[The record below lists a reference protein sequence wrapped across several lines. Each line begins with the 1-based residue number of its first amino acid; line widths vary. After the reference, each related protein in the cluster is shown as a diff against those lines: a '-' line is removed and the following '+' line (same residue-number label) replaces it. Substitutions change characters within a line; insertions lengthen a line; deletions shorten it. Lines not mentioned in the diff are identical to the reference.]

1 LRIDRCLIRGVACLG
16 ARALLREASDH
27 RPIVINLNIV
37 AHAHAHRVSAVPLGI
52 VA

>member
-1 LRIDRCLIRGVACLG
+1 VTCLG

-27 RPIVINLNIV
+27 RPIVINLNVV
-37 AHAHAHRVSAVPLGI
+37 AHPEAVEAVSLGI